1 VGTLQLL
8 GELDDP
14 TRAAV
19 GAFLLGLASGE
30 GGLRAN
36 DRIPTA
42 DLLSTFTGSWTLA
55 DVGGL
60 DRLDR
65 ARLRTYAGCLQG
77 PDGGFRGGL
86 WDTGYDVEYTFYGV
100 GVLALLAGE

>member
-1 VGTLQLL
+1 MNQVNVGL
-8 GELDDP
+8 
-14 TRAAV
+14 V
-19 GAFLLGLASGE
+19 GAGF
-30 GGLRAN
+30 
-36 DRIPTA
+36 IA
-42 DLLSTFTGSWTLA
+42 DLLSTFTGSWTLG
-55 DVGGL
+55 DIGGL

-65 ARLRTYAGCLQG
+65 ARLQTYAECLQG